1 MTEEPPRPASPAR
14 DPGQPVVRTGNAGRA
29 SYLLWLLIVYLVL
42 EYARPP
48 VIVQFK
54 FQMLISLVLPVLCYA
69 TIKDRR
75 WSWSLTC
82 QVGLIVLCASGVLY
96 AGNYYAAYFTTRI
109 LYTTIAVSIS
119 MAWLLARLDYFRRGM
134 WAWTLIMTYLG
145 LFGIASG
152 GFGPGGIIGDENELS
167 LACNTAVPMAYFGAI
182 ASRGWRRHA
191 YATIGIVLLASI
203 VISLSRG
210 GFVGLVGI
218 VGYII
223 LISKYRLRAIAGLAV
238 AAGIFYLAAP
248 TAYRNEVLSIGQEAS
263 GEVEDGTADVRFF
276 LWQAAFNMWKD
287 HPILGVGAG
296 NSRFNVGKYQP
307 DWEGPLYSGKD
318 WSGMAIHSGVFELL
332 AETGLA
338 GVFLYGAM
346 IVNHFAVL
354 RGVRRLARKTRGI
367 PLALRN
373 EMEMYS
379 GALAAGMVGYLG
391 SGLFLS
397 VAYHPYAFYFA
408 ALSLALAWSLDVELA
423 RLAGSKQTAAPGSRR
438 SGGKNGRPSPPSPET
453 DPPPSLGRDLLSRP
467 A

>member
-1 MTEEPPRPASPAR
+1 MTAAPSRAASPTSN
-14 DPGQPVVRTGNAGRA
+14 PGRAVVGAGNAGRA
-29 SYLLWLLIVYLVL
+29 GYLLWLLIVYLVL

-48 VIVQFK
+48 VIVRFK
-54 FQMLISLVLPVLCYA
+54 LQMLISLVLPVLCFA
-69 TIKDRR
+69 MIKDRR

-82 QVGLIVLCASGVLY
+82 QLGLIAVSASGVLY
-96 AGNYYAAYFTTRI
+96 ASNYYAAYFTTRI

-145 LFGIASG
+145 FFGIASG
-152 GFGPGGIIGDENELS
+152 GFGPGGIIGDENELA

-182 ASRGWRRHA
+182 SSRGTRRLV
-191 YATIGIVLLASI
+191 YAGIGIVLLASI

-223 LISKYRLRAIAGLAV
+223 LISKHRFRAIAGLAV

-248 TAYRNEVLSIGQEAS
+248 KTYVNEVLSIGQEAS
-263 GEVEDGTADVRFF
+263 GEVEDGTGDIRLF
-276 LWQAAFNMWKD
+276 LWQTAINMWKD
-287 HPILGVGAG
+287 HPVLGVGAG
-296 NSRFNVGKYQP
+296 NSRYNTGKYQA

-318 WSGMAIHSGVFELL
+318 WSGTAIHSGVFELL
-332 AETGLA
+332 SETGSA
-338 GVFLYGAM
+338 GVFFYGAM

-354 RGVRRLARKTRGI
+354 RRVRRLARKTRGI
-367 PLALRN
+367 PAALRD

-379 GALAAGMVGYLG
+379 GALAAGMVGYIG

-397 VAYHPYAFYFA
+397 VAYHPYAFYFS
-408 ALSLALAWSLDVELA
+408 ALSVALAWGLEVELVRIA
-423 RLAGSKQTAAPGSRR
+423 ATKQTATRASQANGGTNAGPPPAPPTAG
-438 SGGKNGRPSPPSPET
+438 
-453 DPPPSLGRDLLSRP
+453 PPPSLGRELLSGRS
-467 A
+467 